1 MDDAVRAAMVKWP
14 DVPACYG
21 WLSLDRR
28 GQWRLQDEPV
38 RHGGLKDFLGRNYT
52 NDAAGNWLVQNGPQ
66 QVFVTLA
73 YAPWVFHLA
82 DTDRMVSHT
91 GVVLNH
97 IRQAL
102 LDEEGSL
109 LLVSEIGIGLLDDRD
124 LPLLLEKIVDTAGA
138 PVTEAALQNLMT
150 GSDQALG
157 LHWQGKTIPLTPVL
171 HQDVASRFGFT
182 PRPSP

>member
-28 GQWRLQDEPV
+28 GQWRLQGEPV
-38 RHGGLKDFLGRNYT
+38 RHEGLKDFLGRNYT

-73 YAPWVFHLA
+73 YAPWILHLTGRGA
-82 DTDRMVSHT
+82 MESHT
-91 GVVLNH
+91 GIPLH
-97 IRQAL
+97 DIRQAL

-109 LLVSEIGIGLLDDRD
+109 LLVSEIGIGLVDDRD
-124 LPLLLEKIVDTAGA
+124 LPYFLEQAVDTAGMMA
-138 PVTEAALQNLMT
+138 IEAALLSLMN
-150 GSDQALG
+150 GADPG
-157 LHWQGKTIPLTPVL
+157 LKLRWQGKTIPMTAVL
-171 HQDVASRFGFT
+171 RQDVASRFGFT
-182 PRPSP
+182 QRPSP